1 MWRGKP
7 DLTLSWVRCSP
18 DTTRRFRSGSAAEN
32 DFFVHQTSI
41 IDRGVKIGKGT
52 KIWHWS
58 HVSSNSK
65 IGKNSTLGQGC
76 FVGNNVK
83 IGNNCKIQNNVSI
96 FDGVT
101 IEDGVFVGPSTTCT
115 NIKNPR
121 SLINQK
127 NKFIKTIVKKGVSIG
142 ANSTIICGIKLG
154 EYSLIGAGSVVT
166 KNVKKYNL
174 VYGNPAE
181 IKGLVDKKG
190 KKKL

>member
-1 MWRGKP
+1 MK
-7 DLTLSWVRCSP
+7 
-18 DTTRRFRSGSAAEN
+18 N
-32 DFFVHQTSI
+32 DFFVHETSV
-41 IDRGVKIGKGT
+41 IDEGVKIGKGT

-58 HVSSNSK
+58 HVSNNSK

-76 FVGNNVK
+76 FIGNNVK

-101 IEDGVFVGPSTTCT
+101 IEDGVFVGPSTTFT

-121 SLINQK
+121 SFINQK

-142 ANSTIICGIKLG
+142 ANSTIVCGIKLG
-154 EYSLIGAGSVVT
+154 EYCLVGAGSVVT

-174 VYGNPAE
+174 VYGNPAQV
-181 IKGLVDKKG
+181 KGFVDKTG